1 MASKLIRME
10 AQVARTGAL
19 ELQVQQQQ
27 QLLNSLQLN
36 ERSES
41 AATSTLRQGTATQI
55 IPKSCGDLR
64 SMGHTFSG
72 MYLIMGTKSVETV
85 FCDFCKP
92 QNDSSKFLDPHLKV
106 NILNNN

>member
-1 MASKLIRME
+1 ME
-10 AQVARTGAL
+10 AQVARTEAL
-19 ELQVQQQQ
+19 ELQVKQQQ
-27 QLLNSLQLN
+27 QLLNSLQLT
-36 ERSES
+36 EYSKR
-41 AATSTLRQGTATQI
+41 AAASTLRQGAQS

-92 QNDSSKFLDPHLKV
+92 QNDSSKFLNPFAIH
-106 NILNNN
+106 